1 MDCRF
6 RGYDGHS
13 DRVSSR
19 PHFGHSRTDAPTSII
34 PAHPR
39 ASTPT
44 SVMHAQTI
52 RRSREGGNPSP
63 TRSRPQTSVVPAQAP
78 IRSRAGTPHPSF
90 PRRRESIHNR
100 RAPPNT
106 RRSREGGNPSPTRR
120 HPQTS
125 VVPAKAGIHPQHAG
139 TPNIRRSRAGSPHI
153 RRSRAH
159 PTSVM
164 HAKGDLCV
172 TPVAGDSV
180 AEMPSIP
187 SREPPALDS
196 RLRGNDGCSK
206 VFESGNPSPTRRHAQ
221 TSVVPAQAGTHPQH
235 AGTPKSPTRRHPHI
249 RRSRAFPR
257 RHPTSVMHAK
267 GDLCVTPVAGDS
279 VAEMPSIP
287 SREPPAL
294 DSRLRGNDGCSRE

>member
-63 TRSRPQTSVVPAQAP
+63 TRSRTPTPVVPAQAGIHP
-78 IRSRAGTPHPSF
+78 QHAGTPKHPSF
-90 PRRRESIHNR
+90 PRRRESI
-100 RAPPNT
+100 PNT
-106 RRSREGGNPSPTRR
+106 PR
-120 HPQTS
+120 HPQTP
-125 VVPAKAGIHPQHAG
+125 VVPAQAGIHPQHAA
-139 TPNIRRSRAGSPHI
+139 TPKHPSFPPRHPNIRHA
-153 RRSRAH
+153 RRH
-159 PTSVM
+159 PTSVVP
-164 HAKGDLCV
+164 AKGDLCV

-196 RLRGNDGCSK
+196 RLRGNDGCLT
-206 VFESGNPSPTRRHAQ
+206 VVQRSPK
-221 TSVVPAQAGTHPQH
+221 AGIHPQH
-235 AGTPKSPTRRHPHI
+235 AAPPNI
-249 RRSRAFPR
+249 RRSRAGTPHPSCPR
-257 RHPTSVMHAK
+257 KETFA
-267 GDLCVTPVAGDS
+267 
-279 VAEMPSIP
+279 
-287 SREPPAL
+287 
-294 DSRLRGNDGCSRE
+294 